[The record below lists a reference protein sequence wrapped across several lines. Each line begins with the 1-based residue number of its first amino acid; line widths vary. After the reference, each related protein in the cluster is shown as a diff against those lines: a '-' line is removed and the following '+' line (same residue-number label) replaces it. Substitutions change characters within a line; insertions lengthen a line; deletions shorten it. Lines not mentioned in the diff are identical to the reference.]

1 MLHGSHT
8 RVPARA
14 QIVPAGS
21 TWVHKHKDAGQMSA
35 AASLGMIMQWNIDEL
50 SSNDKHMHAPEE
62 HIKAGGV
69 RRRRARPAG

>member
-1 MLHGSHT
+1 
-8 RVPARA
+8 
-14 QIVPAGS
+14 
-21 TWVHKHKDAGQMSA
+21 MSA